1 MAGLSY
7 SYRNKKGDLV
17 RTTAPVSRAAQQ
29 LLGWSVVRRNQM
41 KPKPSGGGR

>member
-1 MAGLSY
+1 MAGLQY
-7 SYRNKKGDLV
+7 NYKNKKGEMV

-41 KPKPSGGGR
+41 PKTPGRGK